1 MVKCEINQAS
11 KSIFDRTLFIRV
23 SFRTCVCVWYGERK
37 GEKTKDMSGR
47 VGSVAGTSSDMSF
60 GADQTVVVSVRPS
73 VVSLACCR
81 EAGGDRGAGRDI
93 TTRQYRDEERDEE
106 RGSTRPPPPPPI
118 TLTLTPNPASSIDS

>member
-1 MVKCEINQAS
+1 MVKCAIYQAS

-23 SFRTCVCVWYGERK
+23 SFRTCVCLVWREK

-60 GADQTVVVSVRPS
+60 GADQTVVVVVVSVRPS

-93 TTRQYRDEERDEE
+93 TTRQDRDEER
-106 RGSTRPPPPPPI
+106 
-118 TLTLTPNPASSIDS
+118 

>member
-60 GADQTVVVSVRPS
+60 GADQTVVVVSVRPS

-93 TTRQYRDEERDEE
+93 TTRQDRDEK
-106 RGSTRPPPPPPI
+106 RGGRQGRRRRLQSP
-118 TLTLTPNPASSIDS
+118 

>member
-1 MVKCEINQAS
+1 MVKCAIYQAS

-60 GADQTVVVSVRPS
+60 GADQTVVVVSVRPS
-73 VVSLACCR
+73 VVSCR
-81 EAGGDRGAGRDI
+81 VVLSGGRGGQVGGAVYHDSA
-93 TTRQYRDEERDEE
+93 RQR
-106 RGSTRPPPPPPI
+106 
-118 TLTLTPNPASSIDS
+118 